1 MVYFLTLAREILVNL
16 MKSQISLIYFLLISK
31 FFSKPVWLGLNEV
44 NQDDWRW
51 EDGSSPTFDFWAY
64 GEPND
69 HGGNDE
75 KCAVMNISPSQEGF
89 YDFPCEANLGF
100 ICKF

>member
-1 MVYFLTLAREILVNL
+1 MIRKFL
-16 MKSQISLIYFLLISK
+16 
-31 FFSKPVWLGLNEV
+31 SKPVWLGLNEV

-75 KCAVMNISPSQEGF
+75 KCAAMNISPSQEGF
-89 YDFPCEANLGF
+89 YDFPCETNLGF
-100 ICKF
+100 VCKFYNI